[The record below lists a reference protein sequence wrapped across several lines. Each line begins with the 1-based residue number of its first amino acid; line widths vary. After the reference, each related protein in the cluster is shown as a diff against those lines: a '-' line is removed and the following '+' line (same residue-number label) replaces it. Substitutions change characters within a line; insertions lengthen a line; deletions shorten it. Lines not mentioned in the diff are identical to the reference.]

1 MDSYKRTYNAD
12 CSIVVPFY
20 NEEGS
25 IRELY
30 ERLTATMTKTGL
42 RYEAVFVDDG
52 STDSTLSLLKEI
64 AEKDRNVIVV
74 ELRRNFGQTPAL
86 AAGFDFSEGRIVI
99 SMDGDL
105 QHLPE
110 EIPDLIAKIEEGYD
124 IVSGWR
130 KDRVDN
136 LFARRI
142 PSLIAN
148 RLAKKISGAEI
159 HDFGTTFKAYRR
171 EIIEGLELYGEM
183 HRFIP
188 AILSNSGAKVIEI
201 PITNVARP
209 KGTSNYGISR
219 TFRVVFDLLTLTFLL
234 GYLTKPLHFFGR
246 FAMYCIGAAGVI
258 VGYVLYDKI
267 AYNVPIFIAHGP
279 LAALA
284 IVLTLVGSILI
295 STGLIGEM
303 LSRLYF
309 GSLNKKT
316 YAVRGV
322 HRRED

>member
-25 IRELY
+25 ICELY

-52 STDSTLSLLKEI
+52 STLSLLKGI
-64 AEKDRNVIVV
+64 AENDRNVIVV

-86 AAGFDFSEGRIVI
+86 AAGFDFAGGRIVI

-171 EIIEGLELYGEM
+171 EVIEGLELYGEM

-188 AILSNSGAKVIEI
+188 AILSNSGARVIEI

-219 TFRVVFDLLTLTFLL
+219 TFGVVFDLLTLTFLL
-234 GYLTKPLHFFGR
+234 GYLTKPLYFFGR
-246 FAMYCIGAAGVI
+246 FAVYCIGAAGVI
-258 VGYVLYDKI
+258 VAYVLYDKI
-267 AYNVPIFIAHGP
+267 AYNVPIFVAHGP

-284 IVLTLVGSILI
+284 IVLTLVGSIFI

>member
-1 MDSYKRTYNAD
+1 MDSYKRTCNAD
-12 CSIVVPFY
+12 CSIVVPCY
-20 NEEGS
+20 NEEGA

-64 AEKDRNVIVV
+64 AEKDRNVIVI

-86 AAGFDFSEGRIVI
+86 AAGFDFAGGRIVI

-148 RLAKKISGAEI
+148 RLARKISGAEI

-209 KGTSNYGISR
+209 KGTSNYGILR

-234 GYLTKPLHFFGR
+234 GYLTKPLYFFGR
-246 FAMYCIGAAGVI
+246 YAMYCIGAAGVL
-258 VGYVLYDKI
+258 VAYVLYDKI

-284 IVLTLVGSILI
+284 IVLVLVGSMLI

-303 LSRLYF
+303 LSRVYF

>member
-42 RYEAVFVDDG
+42 RYEAIFVDDG

-86 AAGFDFSEGRIVI
+86 AAGFDFSGGRIVI

-110 EIPDLIAKIEEGYD
+110 EIPDFIAKIEEGYD
-124 IVSGWR
+124 VVSGWR

-136 LFARRI
+136 LFARKI

-267 AYNVPIFIAHGP
+267 TYNVPIFIAHGP

-284 IVLTLVGSILI
+284 IVLVLVGSIFI

>member
-42 RYEAVFVDDG
+42 RYEAIFVDDG

-86 AAGFDFSEGRIVI
+86 AAGFDFSGGRIVI

-148 RLAKKISGAEI
+148 RLARKISGAEI

-267 AYNVPIFIAHGP
+267 TYNVPIFIAHGP

-284 IVLTLVGSILI
+284 IVLVLVGSIFI

>member
-1 MDSYKRTYNAD
+1 MDSYKRTCNAD
-12 CSIVVPFY
+12 CSIVVPCY
-20 NEEGS
+20 NEEGA

-64 AEKDRNVIVV
+64 AEKDRNVIVI

-86 AAGFDFSEGRIVI
+86 AAGFDFAGGRIVI

-136 LFARRI
+136 LFARMI

-148 RLAKKISGAEI
+148 RLARKISGAEI

-188 AILSNSGAKVIEI
+188 GILSNSGAKVIEI

-234 GYLTKPLHFFGR
+234 GYLTKPLYFFGR
-246 FAMYCIGAAGVI
+246 YAMYCIGAAGVL
-258 VGYVLYDKI
+258 VAYVLYDKI

-284 IVLTLVGSILI
+284 IVLVLVGSMLI

-303 LSRLYF
+303 LSRVYF